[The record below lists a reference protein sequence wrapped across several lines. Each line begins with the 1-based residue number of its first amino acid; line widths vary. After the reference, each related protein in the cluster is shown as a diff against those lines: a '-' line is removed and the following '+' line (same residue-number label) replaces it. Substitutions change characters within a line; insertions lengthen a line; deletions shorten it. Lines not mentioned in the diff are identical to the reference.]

1 MAVGGEDFDSWL
13 SVKLKAL
20 NTDEGVF
27 GSYIKGILAGE
38 EETVEDKT
46 EALEGILSEITEN
59 DIPAHCREI
68 MDKWQNVGQGQAH
81 SKESAEVVED
91 VDVKLARL
99 LESQARPTTVQRTYT
114 EEERRIREAI
124 LAQYSQRREPWGE
137 RHGTGTRR
145 ARPCV
150 LKAGRR
156 PHPDRRKSL
165 KDRKDGTRLP
175 PIHHAGS
182 GATCSRAGQIQ
193 LQHMSDQEEEE
204 PAEGESKEKE
214 SGLARN
220 TNAAVV
226 AQAEK
231 EKREKAKLESQRKK
245 EKDKEDRE
253 KQKQMQQEKKEKR
266 RTQKGE
272 RRR

>member
-1 MAVGGEDFDSWL
+1 MLSAVARNMAAGGEDFDSWL

-124 LAQYSQRREPWGE
+124 LAQYSQ
-137 RHGTGTRR
+137 
-145 ARPCV
+145 
-150 LKAGRR
+150 
-156 PHPDRRKSL
+156 
-165 KDRKDGTRLP
+165 
-175 PIHHAGS
+175 
-182 GATCSRAGQIQ
+182 
-193 LQHMSDQEEEE
+193 MSDQEEEE